1 MHDMLNFCTLFDSNY
16 IDRALVMY
24 QSLEAVLDDFKLY
37 VIAFDLKCEEILKDR
52 KDIKSEDRAVSFAT
66 AILPCNRRLM
76 FITASLRL
84 FQD

>member
-37 VIAFDLKCEEILKDR
+37 VIAFDLKCEQIEVPGSIFGHALDLALSMCW
-52 KDIKSEDRAVSFAT
+52 IIISF
-66 AILPCNRRLM
+66 LPAH
-76 FITASLRL
+76 I
-84 FQD
+84 

>member
-37 VIAFDLKCEEILKDR
+37 VIAFDLNTKL
-52 KDIKSEDRAVSFAT
+52 IKMMEGT
-66 AILPCNRRLM
+66 NPH
-76 FITASLRL
+76 
-84 FQD
+84 